1 MSSHLLWSTIVKDHE
16 LPTDYIPGTFKS
28 ENLMNVSRRVFI
40 ENGAF
45 LLATF
50 GVCAVA
56 WPDSAPMV
64 SESDP
69 IATALGYKANASSV
83 DKAKFPQYVAGSSCS
98 NCALYQGAAGAA
110 SGPCPLFAGKAVSA
124 QGWCSSYAKKP

>member
-1 MSSHLLWSTIVKDHE
+1 MKDHE
-16 LPTDYIPGTFKS
+16 LPTDYIGATFKS
-28 ENLMNVSRRVFI
+28 ENLMSVSRRVFI

-45 LLATF
+45 LLATV

-69 IATALGYKANASSV
+69 IAMALGYKANASSV
-83 DKAKFPQYVAGSSCS
+83 DKAKFPQYAAGSTCS

-110 SGPCPLFAGKAVSA
+110 SGPCPLYAGKAVSA
-124 QGWCSSYAKKP
+124 KGWCSSYAKKP

>member
-1 MSSHLLWSTIVKDHE
+1 MKDHE
-16 LPTDYIPGTFKS
+16 LPTGYSAATFKS
-28 ENLMNVSRRVFI
+28 ENLMSVSRRVFI

-56 WPDSAPMV
+56 WPESAPLV

-69 IATALGYKANASSV
+69 LAAALGYKANASSV
-83 DKAKFPQYVAGSSCS
+83 DKAKFPQYAAGSSCS
-98 NCALYQGAAGAA
+98 SCALYQGAAGAP

>member
-1 MSSHLLWSTIVKDHE
+1 MKDHE
-16 LPTDYIPGTFKS
+16 LPTDYIRPTFKS
-28 ENLMNVSRRVFI
+28 ENLMSVSRRVFI

-45 LLATF
+45 LLATV

-56 WPDSAPMV
+56 WPDSAPLV

-69 IATALGYKANASSV
+69 TAAALGYKANASGV
-83 DKAKFPQYVAGSSCS
+83 DKAKFPQYAAGSSCS

-110 SGPCPLFAGKAVSA
+110 SGPCPLYAGKAVSA
-124 QGWCSSYAKKP
+124 KGWCASYAKKP

>member
-1 MSSHLLWSTIVKDHE
+1 MKDDE
-16 LPTDYIPGTFKS
+16 LPTDYIPATFKS
-28 ENLMNVSRRVFI
+28 EKLMSVSRRVFV

-56 WPDSAPMV
+56 RPDSAPLV

-69 IATALGYKANASSV
+69 TATALGYKANAASV

-98 NCALYQGAAGAA
+98 SCALYQGAAGAP

-124 QGWCSSYAKKP
+124 HGWCSSYAKKP